1 MPLVKSRDNITTK
14 SDLIGATVVMV
25 SLSIIKLKYKLVNK
39 QKQNQ
44 FFRQMM
50 SSQKDKNSPAEEF
63 VVFFCCEAGQ
73 LWKSN
78 L

>member
-1 MPLVKSRDNITTK
+1 MPLVKSRDNSTTK

-63 VVFFCCEAGQ
+63 VVVFLCCEAGQ
-73 LWKSN
+73 L
-78 L
+78 